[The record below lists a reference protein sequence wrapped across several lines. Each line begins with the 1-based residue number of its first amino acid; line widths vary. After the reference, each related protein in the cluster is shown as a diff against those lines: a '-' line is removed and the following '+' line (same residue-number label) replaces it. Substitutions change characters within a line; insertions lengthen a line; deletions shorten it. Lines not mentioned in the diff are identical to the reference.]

1 MAKYSKKIVDT
12 IITSIMSGKTIKTAL
27 KELDI
32 SFQTWS
38 NWIGK
43 DSELLN
49 RYHQSKISALD
60 YELSTI
66 KEELNQL
73 CKDSIDPKGVSM
85 ARVNAMKLKQGQV
98 QYELSKLMPKQYG
111 TTQQISLNN
120 ADNEPLVISWKS

>member
-1 MAKYSKKIVDT
+1 MAKYSKKIVDS
-12 IITSIMSGKTIKTAL
+12 IITSILTGKTIKTAL

-38 NWIGK
+38 NWIAK

-98 QYELSKLMPKQYG
+98 QYELSKLMPKTYG

-120 ADNEPLVISWKS
+120 ADNEPLIISWKS

>member
-1 MAKYSKKIVDT
+1 MAKYSKKIIDT
-12 IITSIMSGKTIKTAL
+12 IITSIMTGKTIKTAL

-38 NWIGK
+38 NWIAK

-85 ARVNAMKLKQGQV
+85 ARVNAMELKQGQV
-98 QYELSKLMPKQYG
+98 QYELSKLMPKTYG

-120 ADNEPLVISWKS
+120 ADNEPLIISWKS

>member
-27 KELDI
+27 KDLDI
-32 SFQTWS
+32 SFQTWC

-98 QYELSKLMPKQYG
+98 QYELSKLMPKTYG